1 MMDEK
6 ISLVKSLTDWFER
19 LAALPKAIISIV
31 AIAGTISGYMALHD
45 KKVVDRVVDMYEA
58 KDNWEQVKA
67 KLNDIE
73 DKMVIKSELKIFA
86 DSIDEYNARIE
97 DKVNEVIKSQ
107 NALRESHVKLVDLQ
121 IKEKDVWRELLNGI
135 EWVVSPIEN
144 KKTDNVDFQIK
155 MRKIQ

>member
-155 MRKIQ
+155 MRKMQ